1 VNTSIVSIALI
12 VPFLLISNFQMADS
26 TLWDLLIEV
35 NLEQNSIYQGEVPI
49 VFGYVFDHAGK
60 PVSDVD
66 IKIRLGEDSIDIKSD
81 VTGTFVVEFPN
92 FAGIPGYHIVDVF
105 ATSGEKIG
113 IKSTNFQVKGDI
125 VVSSYTEKI
134 LSTTEAVKYLHA
146 SIEDFDNDPLGLT
159 LFNYYQDL
167 QTKFLEEQAIQDEID
182 KQQKLIE
189 EQRNFSLELTQQI
202 IEETNPGAGTY
213 SGWKYDIFVS
223 NLDLSVKEIIL
234 NQLEYTKTVFRQ
246 AQKAMDDV
254 SANGGTWNEAMQAYY
269 EEASISRELMNS
281 FATIKEIENVTDSGN
296 YTNTEVQYES
306 EVFLNSTVNQ
316 SNEDNSN
323 FILNVNGTNIDVG
336 KTGTVIYL
344 NINGTIVE
352 LIINGTQIEQLTNSS
367 QN

>member
-1 VNTSIVSIALI
+1 M
-12 VPFLLISNFQMADS
+12 LISNFQMADS

-35 NLEQNSIYQGEVPI
+35 NLEQNSIYQGEIPL
-49 VFGYVFDHAGK
+49 VFGTISDHAGK

-66 IKIRLGEDSIDIKSD
+66 IKIRLGEDSIDAKSD
-81 VTGTFVVEFPN
+81 VLGSFVVEFPN
-92 FAGIPGYHIVDVF
+92 FAGIPGYHVVNVI

-113 IKSTNFQVKGDI
+113 IKSTNFQVKGEI
-125 VVSSYTEKI
+125 AVSSYTEKI

-167 QTKFLEEQAIQDEID
+167 QTKFLEEQALQDEID
-182 KQQKLIE
+182 KQQQLIE

-202 IEETNPGAGTY
+202 IEEVNPGAGTY
-213 SGWKYDIFVS
+213 SGWKYDTFVS
-223 NLDLSVKEIIL
+223 NLDHSVKEIIL

-254 SANGGTWNEAMQAYY
+254 LTNGGTWNEAMQAYY

-281 FATIKEIENVTDSGN
+281 FTIIKEIENVTDSGN
-296 YTNTEVQYES
+296 YTNTELQSES
-306 EVFLNSTVNQ
+306 EALLNATVNQ

-323 FILNVNGTNIDVG
+323 FILNVNGTYIDVG

>member
-1 VNTSIVSIALI
+1 
-12 VPFLLISNFQMADS
+12 LLISNFQMADS

-35 NLEQNSIYQGEVPI
+35 YLEQNSIYQGDVPI
-49 VFGYVFDHAGK
+49 VFGTISDHAGK

-66 IKIRLGEDSIDIKSD
+66 IKISLGEDSIDAKSD
-81 VTGTFVVEFPN
+81 VLGTFVVEFPN
-92 FAGIPGYHIVDVF
+92 FAGIPGYHVVNVL

-113 IKSTNFQVKGDI
+113 MKSTNFQVKGEI
-125 VVSSYTEKI
+125 AVSSYTEKI
-134 LSTTEAVKYLHA
+134 LSTIEAMKYLHA

-159 LFNYYQDL
+159 FFNYYQDL
-167 QTKFLEEQAIQDEID
+167 QTKFLEEQALQDEID

-189 EQRNFSLELTQQI
+189 EQRNFSLKLTQQI
-202 IEETNPGAGTY
+202 IEEANPGAGTY

-223 NLDLSVKEIIL
+223 NLDHSVKEIIL
-234 NQLEYTKTVFRQ
+234 NQLDYTKTVFRQ

-254 SANGGTWNEAMQAYY
+254 LANGGTWNEAMQMYY

-281 FATIKEIENVTDSGN
+281 FTTIKEIENVTDSGN
-296 YTNTEVQYES
+296 YTNTEVQTES
-306 EVFLNSTVNQ
+306 EALLNATVNQ
-316 SNEDNSN
+316 SDEDNVN
-323 FILNVNGTNIDVG
+323 FILNVNGTHIDIG

-352 LIINGTQIEQLTNSS
+352 LIVNGTQIEQLTNSS